1 MHLRKLAFAAL
12 LTSSLVFVGCGD
24 DDDGGTDGGMVD
36 SGPGGDDGGD
46 VDSGP
51 SGPLPGEC
59 ADGECIFVTNSVV
72 IPDVDLMGGVEVAN
86 GFDIDMRVSDTG
98 DVEGCMIPDFTAPD
112 GREGIDNQL
121 ASLKPTLNGFIDGG
135 LDATIEGALS
145 DGDLILLMELTGA
158 ESTDDSDVTL
168 SLFLGQT
175 TDGAPPMLEGGSIA
189 AGQTFNLDPAS
200 VNPDGSAVVSVP
212 ASTVAGSLA
221 AGPID
226 IPLAFPLDETTTLTL
241 NIRSASVSAD
251 IQAGALANGIIGGE
265 LIIDELIT
273 TVMAIGGDLPISVI
287 QSTLESVADL
297 SPDGDGV
304 CQSLSVGIEFGAVDA
319 VKGDV
324 GT

>member
-24 DDDGGTDGGMVD
+24 DSSPGTDGGTDT
-36 SGPGGDDGGD
+36 GGDDGGD
-46 VDSGP
+46 LDSGP
-51 SGPLPGEC
+51 AGPLPGEC
-59 ADGECIFVTNSVV
+59 ADGECIFVANDVV
-72 IPDVDLMGGVEVAN
+72 IPDVALMGGVEVAN
-86 GFDIDMRVSDTG
+86 GFDIDDRVSDTS
-98 DVEGCMIPDFTAPD
+98 DVQGCQIPDFTAPD

-121 ASLKPTLNGFIDGG
+121 ASLKPTLDGFIDGG
-135 LDATIEGALS
+135 LDATIETALA

-158 ESTDDSDVTL
+158 ESTDDATVML
-168 SLFLGQT
+168 NLYLGQT
-175 TDGAPPMLEGGSIA
+175 VDGGPPMLDGGMIA

-200 VNPDGSAVVSVP
+200 VNGDGSPMVSVP
-212 ASTVAGSLA
+212 ASTVAGA
-221 AGPID
+221 VQAGPID

-251 IQAGALANGIIGGE
+251 VTAGALANGLIGGE

-273 TVMAIGGDLPISVI
+273 TVMAIGGDLPIEVI